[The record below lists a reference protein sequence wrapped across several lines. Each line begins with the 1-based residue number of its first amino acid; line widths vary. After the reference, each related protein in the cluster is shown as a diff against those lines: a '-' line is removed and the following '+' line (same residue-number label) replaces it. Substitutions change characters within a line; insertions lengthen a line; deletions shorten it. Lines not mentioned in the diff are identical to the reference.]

1 MGKTIKTG
9 MINAKINGIK
19 VDTSKPC
26 SSGNRD
32 NMLSRLVKYIVMH
45 YTGNYKDT
53 AWANANYFQTG
64 GRDASAHFFV
74 DDTEIYQSVELR
86 DVAWHCGTTGTYYH
100 SQCRN
105 SNSIGIEM
113 CCTAGRYKISKETQ
127 KNAAHL
133 CAYLCKELGITAKE
147 VDTYVLRHYDVTRK
161 DCPAQ
166 MAGAGNDEWEAF
178 KDMVRD
184 ILKAGSK
191 AKEKDTAKKKAEKE
205 KSTTYTK
212 KQFVKDV
219 QKAIGAEVDG
229 IVGPETLSKLV
240 TLSKSKN
247 TRHAAVKPVQKR
259 LNALGYNCGTA
270 DGIAGPKFDSAVKK
284 FQKAK
289 GCVVDGEITAG
300 AKTWKK
306 LLEV

>member
-1 MGKTIKTG
+1 MTENQLRKKVVDTAVSYLGCNEANGSHKKIINLYNSHKPLARGYAVKYTDEWCATFVSAIAIKCGLTDIMPTECGCERMIDLYKKLGSWKESDAYVPDEGDVIFYDWDDSGAGDNKGGSDHVGIVAKVSGSTIKV
-9 MINAKINGIK
+9 IE
-19 VDTSKPC
+19 
-26 SSGNRD
+26 GN
-32 NMLSRLVKYIVMH
+32 K
-45 YTGNYKDT
+45 GE
-53 AWANANYFQTG
+53 A
-64 GRDASAHFFV
+64 
-74 DDTEIYQSVELR
+74 
-86 DVAWHCGTTGTYYH
+86 VAYRTIAV
-100 SQCRN
+100 N
-105 SNSIGIEM
+105 
-113 CCTAGRYKISKETQ
+113 GRYIRGYGVPK
-127 KNAAHL
+127 
-133 CAYLCKELGITAKE
+133 Y
-147 VDTYVLRHYDVTRK
+147 
-161 DCPAQ
+161 
-166 MAGAGNDEWEAF
+166 
-178 KDMVRD
+178 
-184 ILKAGSK
+184 
-191 AKEKDTAKKKAEKE
+191 AKKATTKDDGKESAAAKKPEKE

-240 TLSKSKN
+240 TISKSKN

-289 GCVVDGEITAG
+289 GCVVDGELTAG